1 MKGSVCPE
9 CGSDILVTDPATGEV
24 SCPSCGYVVVE
35 RGLDSRPDWVKDEE
49 GIERRRAGPPLSI
62 MFHDY
67 GLSTTIDQVDV
78 DATGRRLPKEVR
90 EDLLRLKK
98 LDSMSTA
105 GLTEAR
111 NLQHAAYIL
120 QVYVDKLSLGR
131 QVAETAMDIYRRA
144 LKKGL
149 VKGRSIRSIVAGSL
163 YAACRLMNVPR
174 SLEEFERAYPMVRR
188 KTVAQTYRLLVKNL
202 GLKSP
207 IQDPS
212 IFVTKIASRLG
223 LSQKTVQEALRI
235 LDQARMKVLVIGKDP
250 VGVAAAALYI
260 ACEGCEVRQK
270 DLARAAGVTEV
281 TVRHRCRELRDALS
295 QEPHPQPSPN
305 DSQII

>member
-1 MKGSVCPE
+1 
-9 CGSDILVTDPATGEV
+9 LVTDPATGEV

-35 RGLDSRPDWVKDEE
+35 RWLDSRPYWVKDEE

-67 GLSTTIDQVDV
+67 GLSTTIDKIDV

-98 LDSMSTA
+98 LDSMSMV

-131 QVAETAMDIYRRA
+131 QVTETAMNIYRRA

-149 VKGRSIRSIVAGSL
+149 VKSRSIRSIVAGSL

-202 GLKSP
+202 GLKAP
-207 IQDPS
+207 TQDPS

-223 LSQKTVQEALRI
+223 LS
-235 LDQARMKVLVIGKDP
+235 
-250 VGVAAAALYI
+250 
-260 ACEGCEVRQK
+260 
-270 DLARAAGVTEV
+270 
-281 TVRHRCRELRDALS
+281 
-295 QEPHPQPSPN
+295 
-305 DSQII
+305 

>member
-1 MKGSVCPE
+1 LKRKYLKGSVCPE

-35 RGLDSRPDWVKDEE
+35 RGLDSRPDWARDEE
-49 GIERRRAGPPLSI
+49 GVERKRAGPPLSI

-98 LDSMSTA
+98 LDSTSMVDLA
-105 GLTEAR
+105 EAR

-120 QVYVDKLSLGR
+120 QIYADKLSLGR
-131 QVAETAMDIYRRA
+131 QVAETAMNIYRRT

-188 KTVAQTYRLLVKNL
+188 RTVAQTYRLLVRNL
-202 GLKSP
+202 GLKAP

-235 LDQARMKVLVIGKDP
+235 LDEARMEGLVVGKDP
-250 VGVAAAALYI
+250 IGVAAAALYI

-270 DLARAAGVTEV
+270 DLAKAAGVTEV

-295 QEPHPQPSPN
+295 QEDSPTA
-305 DSQII
+305 

>member
-1 MKGSVCPE
+1 LKGSVCPE

>member
-1 MKGSVCPE
+1 LKGEHLKGSVCPE
-9 CGSDILVTDPATGEV
+9 CGGGILVTDPATGEV

-35 RGLDSRPDWVKDEE
+35 RGLDSRPDWTVDEE
-49 GIERRRAGPPLSI
+49 GVEKKRAGPPLSI

-67 GLSTTIDQVDV
+67 GLSTAIDQVDV
-78 DATGRRLPKEVR
+78 DATGRRIPEEVR
-90 EDLLRLKK
+90 GDLLRLKK
-98 LDSMSTA
+98 LDSMSMA
-105 GLTEAR
+105 DLVEAR
-111 NLQHAAYIL
+111 NLQQASYVL

-131 QVAETAMDIYRRA
+131 RVAETAMGIYRRA

-163 YAACRLMNVPR
+163 YAACRLMSVPR

-188 KTVAQTYRLLVKNL
+188 RTIAQVYRLLVRNL
-202 GLKSP
+202 GLKAP

-212 IFVTKIASRLG
+212 LFVTKIASRLG
-223 LSQKTVQEALRI
+223 LSQKTVREALRV
-235 LDQARMKVLVIGKDP
+235 LDEARGKGLLIGKDP

-260 ACEGCEVRQK
+260 ACEGCEARQK

-281 TVRHRCRELRDALS
+281 TVRHRCKELRDALT
-295 QEPHPQPSPN
+295 
-305 DSQII
+305 

>member
-1 MKGSVCPE
+1 MPK
-9 CGSDILVTDPATGEV
+9 LR
-24 SCPSCGYVVVE
+24 YVVVE
-35 RGLDSRPDWVKDEE
+35 RGLDSRPDLVKDEE

-67 GLSTTIDQVDV
+67 GLSTTIDKIDV

-98 LDSMSTA
+98 LDSMSMV

-131 QVAETAMDIYRRA
+131 QVTETAMNIYRRA

-149 VKGRSIRSIVAGSL
+149 VKSRSIRSIVAGSL

-188 KTVAQTYRLLVKNL
+188 KTVAQMYRLLVKNL
-202 GLKSP
+202 GLKAP
-207 IQDPS
+207 TQYPS
-212 IFVTKIASRLG
+212 IFVTKTASRLG
-223 LSQKTVQEALRI
+223 LS
-235 LDQARMKVLVIGKDP
+235 
-250 VGVAAAALYI
+250 
-260 ACEGCEVRQK
+260 
-270 DLARAAGVTEV
+270 
-281 TVRHRCRELRDALS
+281 
-295 QEPHPQPSPN
+295 
-305 DSQII
+305 